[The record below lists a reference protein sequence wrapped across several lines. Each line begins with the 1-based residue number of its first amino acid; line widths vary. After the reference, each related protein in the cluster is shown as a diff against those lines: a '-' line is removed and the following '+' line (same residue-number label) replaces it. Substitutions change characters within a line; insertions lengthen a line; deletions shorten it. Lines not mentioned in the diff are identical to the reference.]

1 MGGGSGDAGGGVLP
15 GVESTLAA
23 GSAPQAQPQ
32 RECVHAAVPAG
43 TRPALTAHT
52 HTLDSF
58 CFRVKWYA
66 RSHQ

>member
-1 MGGGSGDAGGGVLP
+1 MGGGSRDAGGGVLP
-15 GVESTLAA
+15 GVESTLAT

-52 HTLDSF
+52 HTGLF
-58 CFRVKWYA
+58 LL
-66 RSHQ
+66 